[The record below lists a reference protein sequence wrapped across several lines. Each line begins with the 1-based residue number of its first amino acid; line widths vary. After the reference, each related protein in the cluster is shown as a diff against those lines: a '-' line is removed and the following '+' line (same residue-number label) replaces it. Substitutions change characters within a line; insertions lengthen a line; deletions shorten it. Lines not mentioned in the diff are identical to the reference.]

1 MSWRQIGHNS
11 LTPLTLLSAG
21 LVLQTQRVSSLTGTI
36 EKIES
41 FESKAL
47 KNRRNLSIY
56 LPPRY
61 AVEKDRRYPVLY
73 MHDGQN
79 VFDGSTSYI
88 PNQEWRA
95 DEAAEGLINAGLI
108 EPIIIVGIDNG
119 QAARAD
125 EFLPWKIT
133 MGKNETG
140 GKADLYG
147 KMLTDEVMPMVNAKY
162 RTKTGP
168 ANTGLLGSSFGGV
181 ITSYLGITRPDV
193 FGKLGIVSPSV
204 WVNGR
209 ELLKTVKPLKNRQRI
224 WIDMGTK
231 EGSGAVA
238 DARALFDSY
247 KAAGWR
253 EGKDITLVIDG
264 NAEHNELAWS
274 RRMMSIL
281 SYLFGKK

>member
-1 MSWRQIGHNS
+1 MA
-11 LTPLTLLSAG
+11 LALLSLG
-21 LVLQTQRVSSLTGTI
+21 LVLQTQRVASLTGVI
-36 EKIES
+36 EKLAG
-41 FESKAL
+41 FESKTL
-47 KNRRNLSIY
+47 QNRRNISVY
-56 LPPRY
+56 LPPKY
-61 AVEKDRRYPVLY
+61 AVEKYRRYPVLY

-125 EFLPWKIT
+125 EFLPWKIK
-133 MGKNETG
+133 MGNNEMG
-140 GKADLYG
+140 GMADLYG
-147 KMLTDEVMPMVNAKY
+147 KMITDEIMPMVNAKY
-162 RTKTGP
+162 RTNTGP

-181 ITSYLGITRPDV
+181 ITSYLGISRPDV

-204 WVNGR
+204 WVNER
-209 ELLKTVKPLKNRQRI
+209 QLLKTVKPVKNRQRI

-231 EGSGAVA
+231 EGTGGVA

-281 SYLFGKK
+281 TYLFGKK

>member
-1 MSWRQIGHNS
+1 MSFA
-11 LTPLTLLSAG
+11 LTVAG
-21 LVLQTQRVSSLTGTI
+21 LALQTQRVASLTGNV
-36 EKIES
+36 EKLVG
-41 FESKAL
+41 FESKVL
-47 KNRRNLSIY
+47 QNRRNISVY
-56 LPPRY
+56 LPPQY
-61 AVEKDRRYPVLY
+61 ASDKGRRFPVLY

-79 VFDGSTSYI
+79 VFDGATSYI

-95 DEAAEGLINAGLI
+95 DEAAEALIKASLI

-119 QAARAD
+119 QVARAD
-125 EFLPWKIT
+125 EYLPWKIK
-133 MGKNETG
+133 MGNSEVG
-140 GKADLYG
+140 GKANLYG
-147 KMLTDEVMPMVNAKY
+147 KMLTDEIMPMVNAKY

-168 ANTGLLGSSFGGV
+168 SNTGLLGSSFGGV

-209 ELLKTVKPLKNRQRI
+209 ELLKTVKPIKNRQRI

-231 EGSGAVA
+231 EGSSAVP
-238 DARALFDSY
+238 DAQALFEAY
-247 KAAGWR
+247 KNAGWK

-281 SYLFGKK
+281 TYLFGRR

>member
-1 MSWRQIGHNS
+1 MSFA
-11 LTPLTLLSAG
+11 LTLAG
-21 LVLQTQRVSSLTGTI
+21 LTLQTQRVASLTGNI
-36 EKIES
+36 EKLVS
-41 FESKAL
+41 FESKVL
-47 KNRRNLSIY
+47 QNRRNISVY
-56 LPPRY
+56 LPPQY
-61 AVEKDRRYPVLY
+61 ASDKGRRFPVLY

-79 VFDGSTSYI
+79 VFDGATSYI

-95 DEAAEGLINAGLI
+95 DEAAEALIKAGLI

-119 QAARAD
+119 QSARAD
-125 EFLPWKIT
+125 EFLPWKIK
-133 MGKNETG
+133 MGNSEGG

-147 KMLTDEVMPMVNAKY
+147 KMLTDEIMPMVNAKY

-168 ANTGLLGSSFGGV
+168 SNTGLLGSSFGGV
-181 ITSYLGITRPDV
+181 ITSYLGITRPNV

-209 ELLKTVKPLKNRQRI
+209 ELLKMVKPIKNRQRI
-224 WIDMGTK
+224 WIDMGTR
-231 EGSGAVA
+231 EGLSAVP
-238 DARALFDSY
+238 DAQALFEAY
-247 KAAGWR
+247 KSAGWK

-281 SYLFGKK
+281 TFLFGPR

>member
-1 MSWRQIGHNS
+1 M
-11 LTPLTLLSAG
+11 PLTLEYIA
-21 LVLQTQRVSSLTGTI
+21 QNQRVVSLTGNI
-36 EKIES
+36 EKLVG
-41 FESKAL
+41 FESKTL
-47 KNRRNLSIY
+47 QNRRNISVY
-56 LPPRY
+56 LPPQY
-61 AVEKDRRYPVLY
+61 DLDKLRRFPVLY

-95 DEAAEGLINAGLI
+95 DEAAEALINAGLI

-125 EFLPWKIT
+125 EYLPWRIK
-133 MGKNETG
+133 MGSNEGG

-147 KMLTDEVMPMVNAKY
+147 KMLTEEVMPLVNAKY
-162 RTKTGP
+162 RTKTGA

-181 ITSYLGITRPDV
+181 ITSYLGVTRPDV

-274 RRMMSIL
+274 RRIMSIL

>member
-1 MSWRQIGHNS
+1 M
-11 LTPLTLLSAG
+11 PLALLSVG
-21 LVLQTQRVSSLTGTI
+21 FVLQAQRVPSLTGTV
-36 EKIES
+36 EKLVG
-41 FESKAL
+41 FESKIL
-47 KNRRNLSIY
+47 QNRRNLSVY
-56 LPPRY
+56 LPPKY
-61 AVEKDRRYPVLY
+61 PQESQRRFPVLY

-79 VFDGSTSYI
+79 VFDGATSYI
-88 PNQEWRA
+88 PSQEWRA
-95 DEAAEGLINAGLI
+95 DESAESLINAGLI
-108 EPIIIVGIDNG
+108 EPIIIVAIDNA
-119 QAARAD
+119 QADRGN
-125 EFLPWKIT
+125 EYLPWRIKL
-133 MGKNETG
+133 GNNEMG

-147 KMLTDEVMPMVNAKY
+147 KMLTDEVMPLVNAKY

-204 WVNGR
+204 WVNQR
-209 ELLKTVKPLKNRQRI
+209 ELLKTVKPVKNRQRI

-231 EGSGAVA
+231 EGESAVP
-238 DARALFDSY
+238 DARALFEAY
-247 KAAGWR
+247 KSAGWR

-281 SYLFGKK
+281 TYLFGRR

>member
-1 MSWRQIGHNS
+1 MSFA
-11 LTPLTLLSAG
+11 LTLAG
-21 LVLQTQRVSSLTGTI
+21 LTLQTQRVASLTGNI
-36 EKIES
+36 EKLVS
-41 FESKAL
+41 FESKVL
-47 KNRRNLSIY
+47 QNRRNISVY
-56 LPPRY
+56 LPPQY
-61 AVEKDRRYPVLY
+61 ASDKGRRFPVLY

-79 VFDGSTSYI
+79 VFDGATSYI

-95 DEAAEGLINAGLI
+95 DEAAEALIKAGLI

-125 EFLPWKIT
+125 EYLPWKIK
-133 MGKNETG
+133 MGNSEVG

-147 KMLTDEVMPMVNAKY
+147 KMLTDEIMPMVNAKY

-168 ANTGLLGSSFGGV
+168 SNTGLVGSSFGGV

-209 ELLKTVKPLKNRQRI
+209 ELLKTVKPIKNRQRI

-231 EGSGAVA
+231 EGLSAVP
-238 DARALFDSY
+238 DAQALFVAY
-247 KAAGWR
+247 KSAGWK

-281 SYLFGKK
+281 TYLFGRR